1 MKDFTKISIS
11 ERARCLLKPRKLQVA
26 AEADKLLNEIV
37 PVLYSAIS
45 SFAVHAKAFGSVTFL
60 CAHCK

>member
-37 PVLYSAIS
+37 PVLYSLYPHSQYTPKPSAP
-45 SFAVHAKAFGSVTFL
+45 
-60 CAHCK
+60 